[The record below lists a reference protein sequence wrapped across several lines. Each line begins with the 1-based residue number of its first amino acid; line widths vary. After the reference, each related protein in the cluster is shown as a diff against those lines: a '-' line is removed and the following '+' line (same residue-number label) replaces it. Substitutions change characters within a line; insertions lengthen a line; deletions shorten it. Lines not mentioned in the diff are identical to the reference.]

1 MRTSLVLTLAS
12 LLLTGCGSPSPTTP
26 QAVALG
32 QGGQAWLYAP
42 TVAQK
47 GPTASVLVVPGEA
60 GITPGVKQMAQTL
73 QKQGYRVLVVDLYRG
88 EKVGEGDTLDAHIMS
103 RAIDEQQVA
112 DDLKHGLGHLAQQ
125 PSPVA
130 LLGFDLGGAYAL
142 EAALRHPEV
151 RLVVSLGGRPI
162 TDAEKLAPL
171 QAAVLAFYGGKDE
184 GISPDSREAF
194 RATLAR
200 AGKRLIDL
208 QVLEASG
215 DDLLN
220 PPRGE
225 ADARAITRILD
236 TLRSE
241 LR

>member
-1 MRTSLVLTLAS
+1 MRTFPVLTLAS
-12 LLLTGCGSPSPTTP
+12 LLLTGCGSPAPSSP
-26 QAVALG
+26 QAVTLG
-32 QGGQAWLYAP
+32 QGGQAWLYVPAS
-42 TVAQK
+42 TGK
-47 GPTASVLVVPGEA
+47 GPTASVLLVPGEA
-60 GITPGVKQMAQTL
+60 GVTPGVKQMAQTL
-73 QKQGYRVLVVDLYRG
+73 QKQGYRTLVVDLYRG
-88 EKVGEGDTLDAHIMS
+88 ETVGEGDTLDAHIMS

-112 DDLKHGLGHLAQQ
+112 DDLKRGLEHLAQQ
-125 PSPVA
+125 PGPVA
-130 LLGFDLGGAYAL
+130 LMGFDLGGAYAL

-151 RLVVSLGGRPI
+151 QLVVSLGGRPI
-162 TDAEKLAPL
+162 TDADQLAPL
-171 QAAVLAFYGGKDE
+171 KAAVLAFYGGKDE
-184 GISPDSREAF
+184 GISAESREAF

-225 ADARAITRILD
+225 EDARAIRRILD